1 MSYSD
6 RVVDALKLTMELHRE
21 QTRKG
26 TSIPYVTHL
35 WAVASLVGEY
45 GGDED
50 QVIAALLHDAIED
63 QGDKITFEQ
72 IQERF
77 GKTVV
82 EIVRGCTDA
91 ETIPKP
97 PWKARKQHYLAHL
110 TTASPHVK
118 LVSAADKL
126 HNAHAILSDLRE
138 EGKAVWTRFN
148 AGAEDQIW
156 YYHKIVTALRTGWA
170 HKMVDELEQVIDQLA
185 QHAKKPS

>member
-77 GKTVV
+77 GTTVM
-82 EIVRGCTDA
+82 EMVRGCTDA
-91 ETIPKP
+91 ETNPKP
-97 PWKARKQHYLAHL
+97 PWKARKQQYLAHL
-110 TTASPHVK
+110 TTASPQVK

-126 HNAHAILSDLRE
+126 HSARSIFSDLGE

-156 YYHKIVTALRTGWA
+156 YYQGIVTALRTGWA
-170 HKMVDELEQVIDQLA
+170 HKMVDELEQVVDQLG
-185 QHAKKPS
+185 QLAKKSS

>member
-1 MSYSD
+1 MSYSG
-6 RVVDALKLTMELHRE
+6 RVIDALKLSMELHHW

-63 QGDKITFEQ
+63 QGEKITYAQ

-77 GKTVV
+77 GTRVV
-82 EIVRGCTDA
+82 DIVRGCTDA
-91 ETIPKP
+91 ETMPKL
-97 PWKARKQHYLAHL
+97 PWKERKLLYIAHL
-110 TTASPHVK
+110 TTALPHVK

-126 HNAHAILSDLRE
+126 HNARAIVSDLRR
-138 EGKAVWTRFN
+138 EGSAVWTRFN
-148 AGAEDQIW
+148 AGREEQVW
-156 YYHKIVTALRTGWA
+156 YYDELVGALRTEWS
-170 HKMVDELEQVIDQLA
+170 HRIVDELEQVVHELTQLSN
-185 QHAKKPS
+185 KS

>member
-1 MSYSD
+1 MSYSG
-6 RVVDALKLTMELHRE
+6 RVIDALTLSMELHHW

-45 GGDED
+45 GGDEN

-77 GKTVV
+77 GTRVV
-82 EIVRGCTDA
+82 DIVRGCTDA
-91 ETIPKP
+91 ETMPKP
-97 PWKARKQHYLAHL
+97 PWEKRKQQYITHL
-110 TTASPHVK
+110 TTAPPHVK

-126 HNAHAILSDLRE
+126 HNARAIVSDLRR
-138 EGKAVWTRFN
+138 EGSAVWTRFN
-148 AGAEDQIW
+148 AGATEQVW
-156 YYHKIVTALRTGWA
+156 YYEKLVVALRTKWS
-170 HKMVDELEQVIDQLA
+170 HRIVDELEQVVHELAQLA
-185 QHAKKPS
+185 KKS